1 MNSQIEYHFIMFTP
15 FTTTGIG
22 SLPHSDPEEACRLVL
37 DTCDI
42 PFWPQLPNMSFKESM
57 IPQYSEGLPCLKVDE
72 KREAVWIDKDSDD
85 ELMKF
90 YETCSEDCKIAI
102 SEDYAKGLYA
112 FMRIICNKKF
122 HSLKGQITGP
132 LTFTLGLKD
141 AHNRFVYFDEELR
154 EICLML
160 LKAKI
165 KWQVDI
171 LKSCAGHVIIF
182 IDEPILSALGS
193 TSYLGVDPNEA
204 LRLLRE
210 TSHAIE
216 QAGGIPGIHCC
227 GNADWPLV
235 INSNIKIIS
244 FDAYEYIE
252 TLMIYPEEFHR
263 FLHGGG
269 YLAWGIVPTTDPIK
283 HVTIDLLKEHFE
295 SSMEK
300 LSKLV
305 PSTLLLSRI
314 LLTPSCGTGSRSIE
328 EAVSVFQTLK
338 ALKESMA

>member
-1 MNSQIEYHFIMFTP
+1 MNSLIEYHFTVFTP

-22 SLPHSDPEEACRLVL
+22 SLPHRDPEEACRLVL

-42 PFWPQLPNMSFKESM
+42 PFWPQLPNISFKEAM
-57 IPQYSEGLPCLKVDE
+57 ILQYSEGLPCIKIDE
-72 KREAVWIDKDSDD
+72 KRETVWMEKDSSD

-90 YETCSEDCKIAI
+90 YETCPEDCTVAI
-102 SEDYAKGLYA
+102 SEDYAKGLHA
-112 FMRIICNKKF
+112 FMRIICNEKF
-122 HSLKGQITGP
+122 RSLKGHITGP

-141 AHNRFVYFDEELR
+141 SHRRLVYFDEELR

-165 KWQVDI
+165 RWQLDV
-171 LKSCAGHVIIF
+171 LKPYAGNVIIF

-193 TSYLGVDPNEA
+193 TGYLGVDPHES

-210 TSHAIE
+210 TSQAIE

-227 GNADWPLV
+227 SNADWPLV
-235 INSNIKIIS
+235 INSNVKIIS
-244 FDAYEYIE
+244 FDAYEYID
-252 TLMIYPEEFHR
+252 TIMIYPEEFHR

-269 YLAWGIVPTTDPIK
+269 YLAWGIVPTTDSIND
-283 HVTIDLLKEHFE
+283 VTTDLLKKHFE
-295 SSMEK
+295 SSMGK

-328 EAVSVFQTLK
+328 EAERVFRTLK
-338 ALKESMA
+338 ALKELMS

>member
-1 MNSQIEYHFIMFTP
+1 MNSLIEYHFIVFAP

-22 SLPHSDPEEACRLVL
+22 SLPHRDPEEACRLVL

-57 IPQYSEGLPCLKVDE
+57 ILQYSEGLPCLRIDE
-72 KREAVWIDKDSDD
+72 KRETVWIDKDRSD

-90 YETCSEDCKIAI
+90 YETCVEDCTIPM

-112 FMRIICNKKF
+112 FMRIIGNKK
-122 HSLKGQITGP
+122 HLSLKGHITGP

-141 AHNRFVYFDEELR
+141 AHKRFVYFDEELR

-165 KWQVDI
+165 KWQLDI
-171 LKSCAGHVIIF
+171 LKSYTGRVIIF

-193 TSYLGVDPNEA
+193 TGYLGVDPHES

-210 TSHAIE
+210 TSHAIV

-227 GNADWPLV
+227 GNADWSLV

-244 FDAYEYIE
+244 FDAHEYIE
-252 TLMIYPEEFHR
+252 TIMIYPEELHR
-263 FLHGGG
+263 FLHDGG
-269 YLAWGIVPTTDPIK
+269 YLAWGIVPTTDAIK
-283 HVTIDLLKEHFE
+283 HVTIDLLRKHFE
-295 SSMEK
+295 ASMEK

-314 LLTPSCGTGSRSIE
+314 LLTPSCGAGSRSIE
-328 EAVSVFQTLK
+328 EAVKVFQTLK
-338 ALKESMA
+338 ALKESMV